1 MLIYNNGMSIIL
13 SLFPDFDSYKRARRL
28 VRLVTGGTV
37 FFVGVLLI
45 VLPGPAFVVIPLG
58 LAILAGE
65 LIWARVLLKRVMY
78 HINRI
83 RENNSN
89 SG

>member
-1 MLIYNNGMSIIL
+1 MSIIL
-13 SLFPDFDSYKRARRL
+13 WLFPDPGSYKKARRL
-28 VRLVTGGTV
+28 VRLVIGGTV
-37 FFVGVLLI
+37 LLLGMLLL

-65 LIWARVLLKRVMY
+65 FVWARVLLRRAKY

-83 RENNSN
+83 QEENKD

>member
-1 MLIYNNGMSIIL
+1 MSIIL
-13 SLFPDFDSYKRARRL
+13 KLFPNFSSYQKARRFM
-28 VRLVTGGTV
+28 RLVIGGTV
-37 FFVGVLLI
+37 LLLGMLLL

-65 LIWARVLLKRVMY
+65 FVWAKVLLRRVKY
-78 HINRI
+78 HISRAQDD
-83 RENNSN
+83 SSD

>member
-1 MLIYNNGMSIIL
+1 MSIIL
-13 SLFPDFDSYKRARRL
+13 KLFPDFSSYQRARRFM
-28 VRLVTGGTV
+28 RLVIGGTILA
-37 FFVGVLLI
+37 VGVLLL

-65 LIWARVLLKRVMY
+65 FIWARVLLRRVKH
-78 HINRI
+78 HIGRVHY
-83 RENNSN
+83 NNKD